1 MYLVDTNIWL
11 ERILDQAK
19 SEEVAQFL
27 NRTPIERLFITDF
40 AFHSIG
46 VILTKLN
53 RSDAFLTFVTDVFLD
68 GNVTVVRLDPDEM
81 PEVVRVIE
89 QFQLDFDD
97 AYHYA
102 VAEKYDLAIVSFDRD
117 FDRTR
122 IGRKHQWKFRAD
134 KDDSPTN

>member
-1 MYLVDTNIWL
+1 LYLVDTNVWL

-19 SEEVAQFL
+19 SEEVGEFL

-40 AFHSIG
+40 AFRSIG

-53 RSDAFLTFVTDVFLD
+53 RSAAFLTFVNDVFLD
-68 GNVTVVRLDPDEM
+68 GNVTMVKLDPEEV

-102 VAEKYDLAIVSFDRD
+102 VAGKYELAIVSFDRD

-122 IGRKHQWKFRAD
+122 IGRKA
-134 KDDSPTN
+134 PAEI

>member
-1 MYLVDTNIWL
+1 MYLVDTNVWL

-19 SEEVAQFL
+19 SEEVGQFL

-53 RSDAFLTFVTDVFLD
+53 RSDAFLTFVNDVFLD
-68 GNVTVVRLDPDEM
+68 GGVTVVKLEPDEM
-81 PEVVRVIE
+81 QDVVRVVE

-102 VAEKYDLAIVSFDRD
+102 VAEKYELAIVSFDRD

-122 IGRKHQWKFRAD
+122 IGRKA
-134 KDDSPTN
+134 PVEI

>member
-1 MYLVDTNIWL
+1 MYLVDTNVWL

-19 SEEVAQFL
+19 SEEVGEFL

-40 AFHSIG
+40 AFRSIG

-53 RSDAFLTFVTDVFLD
+53 RSAAFLTFVNDVFLD
-68 GNVTVVRLDPDEM
+68 GNVTMVKLDPEEV

-102 VAEKYDLAIVSFDRD
+102 VAGKYELAIVSFDRD

-122 IGRKHQWKFRAD
+122 IGRKA
-134 KDDSPTN
+134 PAEI

>member
-1 MYLVDTNIWL
+1 M
-11 ERILDQAK
+11 
-19 SEEVAQFL
+19 
-27 NRTPIERLFITDF
+27 FITDF

-46 VILTKLN
+46 VILTRLN
-53 RSDAFLTFVTDVFLD
+53 RSDAFLTFVNDVFLD
-68 GNVTVVRLDPDEM
+68 GNVTVVKLEPDEM

-102 VAEKYDLAIVSFDRD
+102 VAGKYELAIVSFDRD

-122 IGRKHQWKFRAD
+122 IGRKA
-134 KDDSPTN
+134 PVEI

>member
-1 MYLVDTNIWL
+1 MYLVDTNVWL

-19 SEEVAQFL
+19 SEEVGEFL

-53 RSDAFLTFVTDVFLD
+53 RSDAFLTFVNDVFLD
-68 GNVTVVRLDPDEM
+68 GNVTMVKLDPEEV

-102 VAEKYDLAIVSFDRD
+102 VAGKYELAIVSFDRD

-122 IGRKHQWKFRAD
+122 IGRKA
-134 KDDSPTN
+134 PAEI

>member
-19 SEEVAQFL
+19 SEEVGRFL
-27 NRTPIERLFITDF
+27 DRTPGERLFITDF

-46 VILTKLN
+46 VILAKLG
-53 RSDAFLTFVTDVFLD
+53 RREALLTFVKDVFLD
-68 GNVTVVRLDPDEM
+68 GNVTLITLDPDEM
-81 PEVVRVIE
+81 TAVVHAIE

-102 VAEKYDLAIVSFDRD
+102 VAEKYNLAIVSFDRD
-117 FDRTR
+117 FERTR
-122 IGRKHQWKFRAD
+122 LGRKVP
-134 KDDSPTN
+134 SEI